1 MSREGNNEKPR
12 EINIE
17 KPRMS
22 RNIGADGFKSIGRQ
36 GVRRLL
42 EALYV
47 HNCCIKM
54 QNQTEKINFISW
66 PKTRFESEIS

>member
-54 QNQTEKINFISW
+54 QSFN
-66 PKTRFESEIS
+66 